1 MITGDGHGGPGD
13 ASVPGR
19 AELPVEPAGAGLVAP
34 ITLGRPGWRR
44 RYTSVS
50 RAIDAGAL
58 ACTPGLY
65 LMWREVVALPLVAV
79 LLSVVALAVAG
90 RGALRLWLHRLRRQG
105 RAMSTVLAVGAADG
119 VAALVDRTRGAPG
132 MGWRIDGACTPTGAG
147 IDGTAMIAGVPV
159 VGDLDAVASLALTG
173 DVDAVAVGPAPGWT
187 AVRLQKLAWDLDCSR
202 TALLVDPR
210 LVQLVGPRMRV
221 TGVPGLPLLRLDH
234 PTLTRVPRLVKGAM
248 DRVGALLALLLVA
261 PVMVSCALAVRRD
274 GGPAL
279 RRQQRLGR
287 GGREFALLTFRT
299 TRLDTNLVT
308 PVGRLLRRHCLD
320 ELPQLFNVLSG
331 SMSLVGPRPTM
342 PHEVLYGGD
351 HASHRRNLLVKPGIT
366 GLWQMWGREPAE
378 DEPEAEGVDLLY
390 VEDWSPALDAR
401 ILLRTL
407 RTAIGG
413 STR

>member
-1 MITGDGHGGPGD
+1 MITGDDHGGPAD
-13 ASVPGR
+13 ASGPGQ
-19 AELPVEPAGAGLVAP
+19 ASLPVEPADAGLVAP
-34 ITLGRPGWRR
+34 MTLGRPGWRR
-44 RYTSVS
+44 RYTSLS
-50 RAIDAGAL
+50 RSIDVGAL
-58 ACTPGLY
+58 ACAPGLH
-65 LMWREVVALPLVAV
+65 LLWREVVALPLVAV
-79 LLSVVALAVAG
+79 VLSVVALAVAG
-90 RGALRLWLHRLRRQG
+90 RGVLHLWLRHLRRQG
-105 RAMSTVLAVGAADG
+105 RAMSTMLAVGAVDG
-119 VAALVDRTRGAPG
+119 VAALVGRTRDVPRL
-132 MGWRIDGACTPTGAG
+132 GWRIDGACTPTGAG
-147 IDGTAMIAGVPV
+147 LDGSTSLAGVPV
-159 VGDLDAVASLALTG
+159 VGDLDGVASLALSNH
-173 DVDAVAVGPAPGWT
+173 VDAVAVGPAPGWT

-234 PTLTRVPRLVKGAM
+234 PTLTRVPRLVKGVT
-248 DRVGALLALLLVA
+248 DRVGALLALLIVA
-261 PVMVSCALAVRRD
+261 PVLISCALVVRRD

-299 TRLDTNLVT
+299 THVDTGLLT

-320 ELPQLFNVLSG
+320 ELPQLLNVLGG

-342 PHEVLYGGD
+342 PHEVLYGCD
-351 HASHRRNLLVKPGIT
+351 HAAHRRNLLVKPGIT

-378 DEPEAEGVDLLY
+378 AEAEGADLLY